1 MVMLHYNSLDI
12 EESCNDDIRLYIDIK
27 RYIDVGLQIESGNII
42 IESEVY
48 LLVSRLTILTKDKA
62 QVTMESL
69 YQDLERRI
77 VASPPGLCPVDLI
90 RSFIKMCLAQSCGK
104 CVPCRVGLRQ
114 LARLFDNVLDGEANE
129 ETVENIKLTAEGI
142 YYSADC
148 AIGYEAAKLA
158 LKSVDGCIDDFES
171 HIHNGFCSCNSNQPV
186 ACVKSCPA
194 GVDIPG
200 YIALVQQG
208 RYADAVRLIR
218 RDNPMPTTCA
228 YICEHP
234 CENRCKRTIID
245 APVNIR
251 GLKKMAVDNSGIVP
265 VPECEAPTGKK
276 VAIIGGGPGGL
287 SAAYYLALMG
297 HKVTIF
303 EQRKQLGGMLRY
315 GIPNYRFPRKKL
327 DEEIDSIL
335 STGIEVKKNISVG
348 KDISFDDITKEYDAT
363 YISIGAHADKK
374 IGIEGEDA
382 KSGITSAVEM
392 LRAIGD
398 GDMPDYTGKKVIV
411 IGGGNVAMDVARSS
425 IRLGA
430 SKVSIVYR
438 RRKADM
444 TALEEEVEGAEAEGC
459 DVLELMSPV
468 RIKQDEEGNAI
479 GLIVKPQMISR
490 VSHGRPAPKAAAK
503 DEVLLES
510 DLIVVAIGQGIET
523 KSFEEHGIKV
533 QRGVISALNTGN
545 ITPQDGE
552 MSEGVFAGGDCVT
565 GPATVIKAIAA
576 GKVAAANIDEYLG
589 FNHEIT
595 CDVEIPYA
603 SNEDKVACG
612 RVEVALR
619 DAAERKN
626 DFEPIEYGFSCEE
639 ACQEAGRCLR
649 CDHFGFGAF
658 RGGREEQW

>member
-1 MVMLHYNSLDI
+1 
-12 EESCNDDIRLYIDIK
+12 
-27 RYIDVGLQIESGNII
+27 
-42 IESEVY
+42 
-48 LLVSRLTILTKDKA
+48 
-62 QVTMESL
+62 MESM

-77 VASPPGLCPVDLI
+77 VASPPGLCPVDLT

-114 LARLFDNVLDGEANE
+114 LARLFDNVLDGEATE

-186 ACVKSCPA
+186 SCVKSCPA

-200 YIALVQQG
+200 YIALVQQK

-251 GLKKMAVDNSGIVP
+251 GLKKMAVDNAGIVP
-265 VPECEAPTGKK
+265 VPECEPDTGKK

-348 KDISFDDITKEYDAT
+348 KDISFDDITDEYDAT

-374 IGIEGEDA
+374 MGIEGEDA
-382 KSGITSAVEM
+382 RSGIISAVEM

-398 GDMPDYTGKKVIV
+398 GDMPDYTGKRVIV

-444 TALEEEVEGAEAEGC
+444 TALEEEVVGAEAEGC

-479 GLIVKPQMISR
+479 GLVVKPQMISK
-490 VSHGRPAPKAAAK
+490 VSHGRPAPKAASK
-503 DEVLLES
+503 DEMLLES

-619 DAAERKN
+619 EAAERKN

>member
-1 MVMLHYNSLDI
+1 M
-12 EESCNDDIRLYIDIK
+12 
-27 RYIDVGLQIESGNII
+27 
-42 IESEVY
+42 
-48 LLVSRLTILTKDKA
+48 SRLTILTKDKA

-77 VASPPGLCPVDLI
+77 VASPPGLCPVDLT

-510 DLIVVAIGQGIET
+510 DLMVVAIGQGIET

>member
-1 MVMLHYNSLDI
+1 M
-12 EESCNDDIRLYIDIK
+12 
-27 RYIDVGLQIESGNII
+27 
-42 IESEVY
+42 
-48 LLVSRLTILTKDKA
+48 SRLTILTKDKA
-62 QVTMESL
+62 QVTMESM

-77 VASPPGLCPVDLI
+77 VASPPGLCPVDLT

-114 LARLFDNVLDGEANE
+114 LARLFDNVLDGEATE

-186 ACVKSCPA
+186 SCVKSCPA

-200 YIALVQQG
+200 YIALVQQK

-251 GLKKMAVDNSGIVP
+251 GLKKMAVDNAGIVP
-265 VPECEAPTGKK
+265 VPECEPATGKK

-348 KDISFDDITKEYDAT
+348 KDISFDDITEEYDAT

-374 IGIEGEDA
+374 MGIEGEDA

-398 GDMPDYTGKKVIV
+398 GDMPDYTGKRVIV

-444 TALEEEVEGAEAEGC
+444 TALEEEVVGAEAEGC

-479 GLIVKPQMISR
+479 GLVVKPQMISK
-490 VSHGRPAPKAAAK
+490 VSHGRPAPKAASK
-503 DEVLLES
+503 DEELLES

-545 ITPQDGE
+545 ITPQEGE

-612 RVEVALR
+612 RAEVALR
-619 DAAERKN
+619 EAAERKN
-626 DFEPIEYGFSCEE
+626 DFEPIEYGFTCEE

>member
-1 MVMLHYNSLDI
+1 M
-12 EESCNDDIRLYIDIK
+12 
-27 RYIDVGLQIESGNII
+27 
-42 IESEVY
+42 
-48 LLVSRLTILTKDKA
+48 SRLTILTKDKA
-62 QVTMESL
+62 QVTMESM

-77 VASPPGLCPVDLI
+77 VASPPGLCPVDLT

-114 LARLFDNVLDGEANE
+114 LARLFDNVLDGEATE

-186 ACVKSCPA
+186 SCVKSCPA

-200 YIALVQQG
+200 YIALVQQK

-251 GLKKMAVDNSGIVP
+251 GLKKMAVDNAGIVP
-265 VPECEAPTGKK
+265 VPECEPATGKK

-348 KDISFDDITKEYDAT
+348 KDISFDDITEEYDAT

-374 IGIEGEDA
+374 MGIEGEDA

-398 GDMPDYTGKKVIV
+398 GDMPDYTGKRVIV

-444 TALEEEVEGAEAEGC
+444 TALEEEVVGAEAEGC

-468 RIKQDEEGNAI
+468 RIKQDEDGNAI
-479 GLIVKPQMISR
+479 GLVVKPQMISK
-490 VSHGRPAPKAAAK
+490 VSHGRPAPKAASK
-503 DEVLLES
+503 DEMLLES

-619 DAAERKN
+619 EAAERKN
-626 DFEPIEYGFSCEE
+626 DFEPIEYGFTCEE

>member
-1 MVMLHYNSLDI
+1 M
-12 EESCNDDIRLYIDIK
+12 
-27 RYIDVGLQIESGNII
+27 
-42 IESEVY
+42 
-48 LLVSRLTILTKDKA
+48 SRLTILTKDKA

-77 VASPPGLCPVDLI
+77 VASPPGLCPVDLT

-468 RIKQDEEGNAI
+468 RIKQEEEGNAI

>member
-1 MVMLHYNSLDI
+1 M
-12 EESCNDDIRLYIDIK
+12 
-27 RYIDVGLQIESGNII
+27 
-42 IESEVY
+42 
-48 LLVSRLTILTKDKA
+48 SRLTILTKDKA

-77 VASPPGLCPVDLI
+77 VASPPGLCPVDLT

-438 RRKADM
+438 RRKADR

>member
-1 MVMLHYNSLDI
+1 M
-12 EESCNDDIRLYIDIK
+12 
-27 RYIDVGLQIESGNII
+27 
-42 IESEVY
+42 
-48 LLVSRLTILTKDKA
+48 SRLTILTKDKA

-77 VASPPGLCPVDLI
+77 VASPPGLCPVDLT

-639 ACQEAGRCLR
+639 ACQEAGHCLR

>member
-1 MVMLHYNSLDI
+1 M
-12 EESCNDDIRLYIDIK
+12 
-27 RYIDVGLQIESGNII
+27 
-42 IESEVY
+42 
-48 LLVSRLTILTKDKA
+48 SRLTILTKDKA

-77 VASPPGLCPVDLI
+77 VASPPGLCPVDLT

-245 APVNIR
+245 ASVNIR

-297 HKVTIF
+297 HKVIIF

>member
-1 MVMLHYNSLDI
+1 M
-12 EESCNDDIRLYIDIK
+12 
-27 RYIDVGLQIESGNII
+27 
-42 IESEVY
+42 
-48 LLVSRLTILTKDKA
+48 SRLTILTKDKA

-77 VASPPGLCPVDLI
+77 VASPPGLCPVDLT

-595 CDVEIPYA
+595 CDIEIPYA

>member
-1 MVMLHYNSLDI
+1 M
-12 EESCNDDIRLYIDIK
+12 
-27 RYIDVGLQIESGNII
+27 
-42 IESEVY
+42 
-48 LLVSRLTILTKDKA
+48 SRLTILTKDKA
-62 QVTMESL
+62 QVTMESM

-77 VASPPGLCPVDLI
+77 VASPPGLCPVDLT

-114 LARLFDNVLDGEANE
+114 LARLFDNVLDGEATE

-186 ACVKSCPA
+186 SCVKSCPA

-200 YIALVQQG
+200 YIALVQQK

-251 GLKKMAVDNSGIVP
+251 GLKKMAVDNAGIVP
-265 VPECEAPTGKK
+265 VPECEQDTGKK

-348 KDISFDDITKEYDAT
+348 KDISFDDITDEYDAT

-374 IGIEGEDA
+374 MGIEGENA
-382 KSGITSAVEM
+382 RSGIISAVEM

-398 GDMPDYTGKKVIV
+398 GDMPDYTGKRVIV

-444 TALEEEVEGAEAEGC
+444 TALEEEVVGAEAEGC

-479 GLIVKPQMISR
+479 GLVVKPQMISK
-490 VSHGRPAPKAAAK
+490 VSHGRPAPKAASK
-503 DEVLLES
+503 DEMLLES

-619 DAAERKN
+619 EAAERKN

>member
-1 MVMLHYNSLDI
+1 M
-12 EESCNDDIRLYIDIK
+12 
-27 RYIDVGLQIESGNII
+27 
-42 IESEVY
+42 
-48 LLVSRLTILTKDKA
+48 SRLTILTKDKA

-77 VASPPGLCPVDLI
+77 VASPPGLCPVDLT

-639 ACQEAGRCLR
+639 ACQEAGRSLR

>member
-1 MVMLHYNSLDI
+1 M
-12 EESCNDDIRLYIDIK
+12 
-27 RYIDVGLQIESGNII
+27 
-42 IESEVY
+42 
-48 LLVSRLTILTKDKA
+48 SRLTILTKDKA
-62 QVTMESL
+62 QVTMESM

-77 VASPPGLCPVDLI
+77 VASPPGLCPVDLT

-114 LARLFDNVLDGEANE
+114 LARLFDNVLDGEATE

-186 ACVKSCPA
+186 SCVKSCPA

-200 YIALVQQG
+200 YIALVQQK

-251 GLKKMAVDNSGIVP
+251 GLKKMAVDNAGIVP
-265 VPECEAPTGKK
+265 VPECEPDTGKK

-348 KDISFDDITKEYDAT
+348 KDISFDDITDEYDAT

-374 IGIEGEDA
+374 MGIEGEDA
-382 KSGITSAVEM
+382 RSGIISAVEM

-398 GDMPDYTGKKVIV
+398 GDMPDYTGKRVIV

-444 TALEEEVEGAEAEGC
+444 TALEEEVVGAESEGC

-479 GLIVKPQMISR
+479 GLVVKPQMISK
-490 VSHGRPAPKAAAK
+490 VSHGRPAPKAASK
-503 DEVLLES
+503 DEMLLES

-619 DAAERKN
+619 EAAERKN

>member
-1 MVMLHYNSLDI
+1 M
-12 EESCNDDIRLYIDIK
+12 
-27 RYIDVGLQIESGNII
+27 
-42 IESEVY
+42 
-48 LLVSRLTILTKDKA
+48 SRLTILTKDKA
-62 QVTMESL
+62 QVTMESM

-77 VASPPGLCPVDLI
+77 VASPPGLCPVDL
-90 RSFIKMCLAQSCGK
+90 IKMCLAQSCGK

-114 LARLFDNVLDGEANE
+114 LARLFDNVLDGEATE

-186 ACVKSCPA
+186 SCVKSCPA

-200 YIALVQQG
+200 YIALVQQK

-251 GLKKMAVDNSGIVP
+251 GLKKMAVDNAGIVP
-265 VPECEAPTGKK
+265 VPECEPDTGKK

-348 KDISFDDITKEYDAT
+348 KDISFDDITDEYDAT

-374 IGIEGEDA
+374 MGIEGEDA
-382 KSGITSAVEM
+382 RSGIISAVEM

-398 GDMPDYTGKKVIV
+398 GDMPDYTGKRVIV

-444 TALEEEVEGAEAEGC
+444 TALEEEVVGAEAEGC

-479 GLIVKPQMISR
+479 GLVVKPQMISK
-490 VSHGRPAPKAAAK
+490 VSHGRPAPKAASK
-503 DEVLLES
+503 DEMLLES

-619 DAAERKN
+619 EAAERKN

>member
-1 MVMLHYNSLDI
+1 M
-12 EESCNDDIRLYIDIK
+12 
-27 RYIDVGLQIESGNII
+27 
-42 IESEVY
+42 
-48 LLVSRLTILTKDKA
+48 SRLTILTKDQA
-62 QVTMESL
+62 QVTMESM

-77 VASPPGLCPVDLI
+77 VASPPGLCPVDLT

-114 LARLFDNVLDGEANE
+114 LARLFDNVLDGVATE

-142 YYSADC
+142 YLSADC
-148 AIGYEAAKLA
+148 AIGYEAAKFA
-158 LKSVDGCIDDFES
+158 LKCVEGCKDDFES
-171 HIHNGFCSCNSNQPV
+171 HIKQGFCTCTSNQPV
-186 ACVKSCPA
+186 SCVKSCPA

-200 YIALVQQG
+200 YIALVHEK
-208 RYADAVRLIR
+208 RYEDAVRLIR
-218 RDNPMPTTCA
+218 RDNPMPVTCA

-251 GLKKMAVDNSGIVP
+251 GLKKMAVDNAGRVP
-265 VPECEAPTGKK
+265 VPECGAPTGKK

-287 SAAYYLALMG
+287 SAAYYLSLMG

-315 GIPNYRFPRKKL
+315 GIPNYRFPRTKL
-327 DEEIDSIL
+327 DEEIEDIL

-348 KDISFDDITKEYDAT
+348 TDITLDKITENYDAT

-382 KSGITSAVEM
+382 KSGIISAVEM

-398 GDMPDYTGKKVIV
+398 GDMPDYSGKKVVV

-430 SKVSIVYR
+430 EKVSIVYR
-438 RRKADM
+438 RRKTDM
-444 TALEEEVEGAEAEGC
+444 TALQEEVEGAEAEGC

-468 RIKQDEEGNAI
+468 RIKQDEEGNAV
-479 GLIVKPQMISR
+479 GLVVKPQMISK
-490 VSHGRPAPKAAAK
+490 VSNQRPAPVSANKE
-503 DEVLLES
+503 EVLLES
-510 DLIVVAIGQGIET
+510 DLIIVAIGQGIES
-523 KSFEEHGIKV
+523 KYFEEHGINVK
-533 QRGVISALNTGN
+533 RGVIDALNTGN
-545 ITPQDGE
+545 VKKADGI
-552 MSEGVFAGGDCVT
+552 FAGGDCVT

-589 FNHEIT
+589 FHHKIT

-603 SNEDKVACG
+603 SYEDKVACG
-612 RVEVALR
+612 RVEVAMR
-619 DAAERKN
+619 EAADRKK

-639 ACQEAGRCLR
+639 ACQESGRCLR
-649 CDHFGFGAF
+649 CEHFGFGAF

>member
-1 MVMLHYNSLDI
+1 MYV
-12 EESCNDDIRLYIDIK
+12 DIK
-27 RYIDVGLQIESGNII
+27 RYIDVGLQIESSNII

-77 VASPPGLCPVDLI
+77 VASPPGLCPVDLT

-576 GKVAAANIDEYLG
+576 GKVAAANIDKYLG

>member
-1 MVMLHYNSLDI
+1 M
-12 EESCNDDIRLYIDIK
+12 
-27 RYIDVGLQIESGNII
+27 
-42 IESEVY
+42 
-48 LLVSRLTILTKDKA
+48 SRLTILTKDKA

-77 VASPPGLCPVDLI
+77 VASPPGLCPVDLT

-382 KSGITSAVEM
+382 KSGITSAIEM

>member
-1 MVMLHYNSLDI
+1 M
-12 EESCNDDIRLYIDIK
+12 
-27 RYIDVGLQIESGNII
+27 
-42 IESEVY
+42 
-48 LLVSRLTILTKDKA
+48 SRLTILTKDKA
-62 QVTMESL
+62 QVTMESM

-77 VASPPGLCPVDLI
+77 VASPPGLCPVDLT

-114 LARLFDNVLDGEANE
+114 LARLFDNVLDGEATE

-186 ACVKSCPA
+186 SCVKSCPA

-200 YIALVQQG
+200 YIALVQQK

-251 GLKKMAVDNSGIVP
+251 GLKKMAVDNAGIVP
-265 VPECEAPTGKK
+265 VPECEPDTGKK

-348 KDISFDDITKEYDAT
+348 KDISFDDITDEYDAT

-374 IGIEGEDA
+374 MGIEGEDA
-382 KSGITSAVEM
+382 RSGIISAVEM

-398 GDMPDYTGKKVIV
+398 GDMPDYTGKRVIV

-444 TALEEEVEGAEAEGC
+444 TALEEEVVGAEAEGC

-468 RIKQDEEGNAI
+468 RIKQNEEGNAI
-479 GLIVKPQMISR
+479 GLVVKPQMISK
-490 VSHGRPAPKAAAK
+490 VSHGRPAPKAASK
-503 DEVLLES
+503 DEMLLES

-619 DAAERKN
+619 EAAERKN

>member
-1 MVMLHYNSLDI
+1 M
-12 EESCNDDIRLYIDIK
+12 
-27 RYIDVGLQIESGNII
+27 
-42 IESEVY
+42 
-48 LLVSRLTILTKDKA
+48 SRLTILTKDKA

-77 VASPPGLCPVDLI
+77 VASPPGLCPVDLT

-398 GDMPDYTGKKVIV
+398 GDMPDYTGK
-411 IGGGNVAMDVARSS
+411 NVAMDVARSS

>member
-1 MVMLHYNSLDI
+1 M
-12 EESCNDDIRLYIDIK
+12 
-27 RYIDVGLQIESGNII
+27 
-42 IESEVY
+42 
-48 LLVSRLTILTKDKA
+48 SRLTILTKDKA

-77 VASPPGLCPVDLI
+77 VASPPGLCPVDLT

-430 SKVSIVYR
+430 SNVSIVYR

>member
-1 MVMLHYNSLDI
+1 M
-12 EESCNDDIRLYIDIK
+12 
-27 RYIDVGLQIESGNII
+27 
-42 IESEVY
+42 
-48 LLVSRLTILTKDKA
+48 SRLTILTKDKA

-77 VASPPGLCPVDLI
+77 VASPPGLCPVDLT

-398 GDMPDYTGKKVIV
+398 GDMPDYTGKKVIF
-411 IGGGNVAMDVARSS
+411 IGGGKVSMDVARSS

>member
-1 MVMLHYNSLDI
+1 M
-12 EESCNDDIRLYIDIK
+12 
-27 RYIDVGLQIESGNII
+27 
-42 IESEVY
+42 
-48 LLVSRLTILTKDKA
+48 SRLTILTKDKA

-77 VASPPGLCPVDLI
+77 VASPPGLCPVDLT

-327 DEEIDSIL
+327 DEEIGSIL

>member
-1 MVMLHYNSLDI
+1 
-12 EESCNDDIRLYIDIK
+12 
-27 RYIDVGLQIESGNII
+27 
-42 IESEVY
+42 
-48 LLVSRLTILTKDKA
+48 VSRLTILTKDKA
-62 QVTMESL
+62 QVTMESM

-77 VASPPGLCPVDLI
+77 VASPPGLCPVDLT

-114 LARLFDNVLDGEANE
+114 LARLFDNVLDGEATE
-129 ETVENIKLTAEGI
+129 EIVENIKLTAEGI

-186 ACVKSCPA
+186 SCVKSCPA

-200 YIALVQQG
+200 YIALVQQK

-251 GLKKMAVDNSGIVP
+251 GLKKMAVDNAGIVP
-265 VPECEAPTGKK
+265 VPECEPDTGKK

-348 KDISFDDITKEYDAT
+348 KDISFDDITDEYDAT

-374 IGIEGEDA
+374 MGIEGEDA
-382 KSGITSAVEM
+382 RSGIISAVEM

-398 GDMPDYTGKKVIV
+398 GDMPDYTGKRVIV

-444 TALEEEVEGAEAEGC
+444 TALEEEVVGAEAEGC

-479 GLIVKPQMISR
+479 GLVVKPQMISK
-490 VSHGRPAPKAAAK
+490 VSHGRPAPKAASK
-503 DEVLLES
+503 DEMLLES

-619 DAAERKN
+619 EAAERKN

>member
-1 MVMLHYNSLDI
+1 M
-12 EESCNDDIRLYIDIK
+12 
-27 RYIDVGLQIESGNII
+27 
-42 IESEVY
+42 
-48 LLVSRLTILTKDKA
+48 SRLTILTKDKA

-77 VASPPGLCPVDLI
+77 VASPPGLCPVDLT

-171 HIHNGFCSCNSNQPV
+171 HIHTGFCSCNSNQPV

>member
-1 MVMLHYNSLDI
+1 M
-12 EESCNDDIRLYIDIK
+12 
-27 RYIDVGLQIESGNII
+27 
-42 IESEVY
+42 
-48 LLVSRLTILTKDKA
+48 SRLTILTKDKA
-62 QVTMESL
+62 QVTMESM

-77 VASPPGLCPVDLI
+77 VASPPGLCPVDLT

-114 LARLFDNVLDGEANE
+114 LARLFDNVLDGEATE

-186 ACVKSCPA
+186 SCVKSCPA

-200 YIALVQQG
+200 YIALVQQK

-251 GLKKMAVDNSGIVP
+251 GLKKMAVDNAGIVP
-265 VPECEAPTGKK
+265 VPECEPDTGKK

-348 KDISFDDITKEYDAT
+348 KDISFDDITDEYDAT

-374 IGIEGEDA
+374 MGIEGEDA
-382 KSGITSAVEM
+382 RSGIISAVEM

-398 GDMPDYTGKKVIV
+398 GDMPDYTGKRVIV

-444 TALEEEVEGAEAEGC
+444 TALEEEVVGAEAEGC

-479 GLIVKPQMISR
+479 GLVVKPQMISK
-490 VSHGRPAPKAAAK
+490 VSHGRPAPKAASK
-503 DEVLLES
+503 DEMLLER
-510 DLIVVAIGQGIET
+510 DLTVVDIGQGIET

-619 DAAERKN
+619 EAAERKN

>member
-1 MVMLHYNSLDI
+1 M
-12 EESCNDDIRLYIDIK
+12 
-27 RYIDVGLQIESGNII
+27 
-42 IESEVY
+42 
-48 LLVSRLTILTKDKA
+48 SRLTILTKDKA

-77 VASPPGLCPVDLI
+77 VASPPGLCPVDLT

-479 GLIVKPQMISR
+479 GLIVRPQMISR

>member
-1 MVMLHYNSLDI
+1 
-12 EESCNDDIRLYIDIK
+12 
-27 RYIDVGLQIESGNII
+27 
-42 IESEVY
+42 
-48 LLVSRLTILTKDKA
+48 VSRLTILTKDKA
-62 QVTMESL
+62 QVTMESM

-77 VASPPGLCPVDLI
+77 VASPPGLCPVDLT

-114 LARLFDNVLDGEANE
+114 LARLFDNVLDGEATE

-186 ACVKSCPA
+186 SCVKSCPA

-200 YIALVQQG
+200 YIALVQQK

-245 APVNIR
+245 APVNIC
-251 GLKKMAVDNSGIVP
+251 GLKKMAVDNAGIVP
-265 VPECEAPTGKK
+265 VPECEPDTGKK

-348 KDISFDDITKEYDAT
+348 KDISFDDITDEYDAT

-374 IGIEGEDA
+374 MGIEGEDA
-382 KSGITSAVEM
+382 RSGIISAVEM

-398 GDMPDYTGKKVIV
+398 GDMPDYTGKRVIV

-444 TALEEEVEGAEAEGC
+444 TALEEEVVGAEAEGC

-479 GLIVKPQMISR
+479 GLVVKPQMISK
-490 VSHGRPAPKAAAK
+490 VSHGRPAPKAASK
-503 DEVLLES
+503 DEMLLES

-619 DAAERKN
+619 EAAERKN

>member
-1 MVMLHYNSLDI
+1 M
-12 EESCNDDIRLYIDIK
+12 
-27 RYIDVGLQIESGNII
+27 
-42 IESEVY
+42 
-48 LLVSRLTILTKDKA
+48 SRLELFTPSKD
-62 QVTMESL
+62 QLMVESL
-69 YQDLERRI
+69 YKNLEQRI
-77 VASPPGLCPVDLI
+77 VASPPGICPVDI
-90 RSFIKMCLAQSCGK
+90 TRAFIEMCHAQTCGK

-129 ETVENIKLTAEGI
+129 EIVENIKLTAEGI

>member
-1 MVMLHYNSLDI
+1 M
-12 EESCNDDIRLYIDIK
+12 
-27 RYIDVGLQIESGNII
+27 
-42 IESEVY
+42 
-48 LLVSRLTILTKDKA
+48 SRLTILTKDKA

-77 VASPPGLCPVDLI
+77 VASPPGLCPVDLT

-276 VAIIGGGPGGL
+276 IAIIGGGPGGL

-335 STGIEVKKNISVG
+335 STGIEVKKNVSVG
-348 KDISFDDITKEYDAT
+348 KDISFDDITNEYDAT

-468 RIKQDEEGNAI
+468 RIKQDEDGNAI

-503 DEVLLES
+503 DEILLES

-552 MSEGVFAGGDCVT
+552 ISEGVFAGGDCVT

>member
-1 MVMLHYNSLDI
+1 M
-12 EESCNDDIRLYIDIK
+12 
-27 RYIDVGLQIESGNII
+27 
-42 IESEVY
+42 
-48 LLVSRLTILTKDKA
+48 SRLTILTKDKA

-77 VASPPGLCPVDLI
+77 VASPPGLCPVDLT

-444 TALEEEVEGAEAEGC
+444 TALEEEVEGAEVEGC

-490 VSHGRPAPKAAAK
+490 VSHGRPAPKAAAR

>member
-1 MVMLHYNSLDI
+1 M
-12 EESCNDDIRLYIDIK
+12 
-27 RYIDVGLQIESGNII
+27 
-42 IESEVY
+42 
-48 LLVSRLTILTKDKA
+48 SRLTILTKDKA
-62 QVTMESL
+62 QVTMESM

-77 VASPPGLCPVDLI
+77 VASPPGLCPVDLT

-114 LARLFDNVLDGEANE
+114 LARLFDNVLDGEATE

-186 ACVKSCPA
+186 SCVKSCPA

-200 YIALVQQG
+200 YIALVQQK

-251 GLKKMAVDNSGIVP
+251 GLKKMAVDNAGIVP
-265 VPECEAPTGKK
+265 VPECEPDTGKK
-276 VAIIGGGPGGL
+276 VAIIGGGPGGI

-348 KDISFDDITKEYDAT
+348 KDISFDDITDEYDAT

-374 IGIEGEDA
+374 MGIEGEDA
-382 KSGITSAVEM
+382 RSGIISAVEM

-398 GDMPDYTGKKVIV
+398 GDMPDYTGKRVIV

-444 TALEEEVEGAEAEGC
+444 TALEEEVVGAEAEGC

-479 GLIVKPQMISR
+479 GLVVKPQMISK
-490 VSHGRPAPKAAAK
+490 VSHGRPAPKAASK
-503 DEVLLES
+503 DEMLLES

-619 DAAERKN
+619 EAAERKN